1 MLLIKNI
8 NKKVVSMYSVSI
20 TRRGGKGGLYQKL
33 ILTCICCDIRGQFKP
48 YQQGGLDGVLYQQQ
62 LVPLPCRYNHRLAM
76 LQFHSIQFYFSKGT
90 KSTCPSARPRCV
102 EVL

>member
-1 MLLIKNI
+1 MKIKMLLINFFFLKLCL
-8 NKKVVSMYSVSI
+8 YSVSI

-48 YQQGGLDGVLYQQQ
+48 YQQDGLDGVLYQQQ

-76 LQFHSIQFYFSKGT
+76 LQFHSI
-90 KSTCPSARPRCV
+90 
-102 EVL
+102 

>member
-33 ILTCICCDIRGQFKP
+33 ILTCNCCDLRGQFKP
-48 YQQGGLDGVLYQQQ
+48 YLYQQQ

-76 LQFHSIQFYFSKGT
+76 LPFHSFYFLKGT
-90 KSTCPSARPRCV
+90 KSTCPSARPRYV